1 MAEEAVGVVLDRGPA
16 ERGNG
21 RDDDLVRR
29 PVLMRLELPLDR
41 VPVLRLQDVRGV
53 DDPPGQGREG
63 RLRLGGCQCRDKER
77 NA

>member
-1 MAEEAVGVVLDRGPA
+1 
-16 ERGNG
+16 
-21 RDDDLVRR
+21 
-29 PVLMRLELPLDR
+29 MRLELPLDR